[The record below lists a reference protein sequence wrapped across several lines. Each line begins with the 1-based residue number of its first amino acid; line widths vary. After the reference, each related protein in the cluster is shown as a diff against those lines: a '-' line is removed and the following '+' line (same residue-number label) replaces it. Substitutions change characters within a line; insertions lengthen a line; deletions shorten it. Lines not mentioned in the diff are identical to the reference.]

1 MDFKEL
7 TLLDVMKCK
16 TISSDAAFGLYRAT
30 FEFISWFDSSDVI
43 KSLKKSLNKA
53 MQEVDNRE
61 FIYKLF
67 NNECITDYF
76 IDALKEFEPSVLVD
90 VLNGYLEYEGPLDL
104 GRALVN
110 LAKIV
115 RFLGEEFIVN
125 RSLLTKLNYVL
136 DIVLVIAIELDRELV
151 ANVLVKVEDQSKVS
165 NIMEALNLAERL
177 SKVYQLDS
185 IYEFAELREDDTYHK
200 FCKCFTSSALL
211 DKMDWSAE
219 FIIQEFAE
227 LSKRYKEKL
236 AVI

>member
-16 TISSDAAFGLYRAT
+16 TIGSDAAFGLYRAT
-30 FEFISWFDSSDVI
+30 FEYISWFDSSDVI

-76 IDALKEFEPSVLVD
+76 IDDLKEFEPSVLVD
-90 VLNGYLEYEGPLDL
+90 VLNGYLEYEGSFKS
-104 GRALVN
+104 GRAFVN

-115 RFLGEEFIVN
+115 RFLGEEFIIS
-125 RSLLTKLNYVL
+125 RSLITKLNHAL
-136 DIVLVIAIELDRELV
+136 DIVSIIAIELDRELV

-165 NIMEALNLAERL
+165 NIMKALDYAERL
-177 SKVYQLDS
+177 AKVYQLDS
-185 IYEFAELREDDTYHK
+185 TYEFAELREDDTYRK
-200 FCKCFTSSALL
+200 FWKCFTPSALL
-211 DKMDWSAE
+211 DEMNWSPE
-219 FIIQEFAE
+219 FVIRKLAK

-236 AVI
+236 AMI